1 LKSQRRLA
9 SEILK
14 TGKNR
19 IWIDPERIEDV
30 EMAITR
36 DDIKRLIHEGAIRA
50 KPKKG
55 VSRSRVRSLRR
66 KKRSGRRGPGSR
78 KGKKTANVTKK
89 DRWMK
94 KVRPL
99 RRKLKELRR
108 RRMIT
113 REVYRKLYGMVK
125 GGAFEDIPHL
135 EQYIE
140 ANKLG
145 RR

>member
-1 LKSQRRLA
+1 MKSQRRLA